1 MDLGGRSSLSNLL
14 MLFYEN
20 TPAWQESYNS
30 YATNTSASDYII
42 TYHFST
48 HTDAA
53 IAVLHA
59 KIDRVLF
66 LLEDQFLDQEDEL
79 VGTMST
85 QEAAAFIAIS
95 KRTFERK
102 VKEGLISPI
111 AKNMKKNKF
120 SKQDVVRLYI
130 VYRGYRPTHL
140 P

>member
-1 MDLGGRSSLSNLL
+1 

-20 TPAWQESYNS
+20 TPAQQESCNS
-30 YATNTSASDYII
+30 YATNTSASDHKI
-42 TYHFST
+42 TYHFPT
-48 HTDAA
+48 HPDAA

-59 KIDRVLF
+59 KIDRVLL
-66 LLEDQFLDQEDEL
+66 LLEDQQNDEYAGL
-79 VGTMST
+79 IGTMDT
-85 QEAAAFIAIS
+85 REAAAFIAIS

-130 VYRGYRPTHL
+130 AYRGYRPTHL

>member
-1 MDLGGRSSLSNLL
+1 MDLGGRSPLSNLL

-30 YATNTSASDYII
+30 YATNATCVG
-42 TYHFST
+42 TKFSYNIPT
-48 HTDAA
+48 HPDAA

-59 KIDRVLF
+59 KIERLLL
-66 LLEDQFLDQEDEL
+66 LLEDQQNDEYAGL
-79 VGTMST
+79 IGTMDT
-85 QEAAAFIAIS
+85 RDAAAFIAIS

-130 VYRGYRPTHL
+130 AYRGYRPTHL